1 MMAKSHKSK
10 CWIWKRGLRNGYG
23 ILSVDSKILYAHR
36 ASFALFNGGI
46 PKNKCIL
53 HKCDNPLCYNPE
65 HLFAGTRT
73 QNAEDRDL
81 KGRTA
86 KGAKH
91 YKTTLTE
98 KDVKEIRDLVK
109 NGMEHAPV
117 ALIYKISRSAV
128 TQIVN
133 NKRHKYGK

>member
-1 MMAKSHKSK
+1 MMEKLNSNK
-10 CWIWKRGLRNGYG
+10 CWVWKRGTRNGYG
-23 ILSVDSKILYAHR
+23 ILSVDSKVLYAHR
-36 ASFALFNGGI
+36 ASFALFKGGI

-53 HKCDNPLCYNPE
+53 HKCDNPLCYNPD

-73 QNAEDRDL
+73 ENAEDRDL

-86 KGAKH
+86 KGSKH

-98 KDVKEIRDLVK
+98 KDVKNIRKLVRD
-109 NGMEHAPV
+109 GMGHAPV
-117 ALIYKISRSAV
+117 ALMYNISRSSV

-133 NKRHKYGK
+133 NKRHHG